1 MVTILYNSNIFG
13 IVGSNN
19 NLDYKQSDVIIWDD
33 LNKKIIYK
41 FFIKKKVLNLKFTHD
56 KMIIICQYTIYIFNL
71 ENFQLIDNIK
81 TGSNPKGLIGI
92 NYSKN
97 KLIIV
102 YPSNEEGKGQLT
114 IKHCYSRKYIYL
126 NPHNNKVSYIGLSFD
141 GLLLATASE
150 DGKKIRIFTTETGEY
165 LEELYRGK
173 EKAEIKYISF
183 NHNNQFIAV
192 SSGKGTI
199 HIWSLAE
206 SIKKIKESMKFLGF
220 EEKTNNISN
229 DYGTFS
235 ITGKEWSFAQ
245 VRLNEPSIFHFS
257 DEKTLIIITQN
268 GKYYKAK
275 IDLKKGGECH
285 IIEQKE
291 LF

>member
-1 MVTILYNSNIFG
+1 ME
-13 IVGSNN
+13 
-19 NLDYKQSDVIIWDD
+19 
-33 LNKKIIYK
+33 
-41 FFIKKKVLNLKFTHD
+41 H
-56 KMIIICQYTIYIFNL
+56 
-71 ENFQLIDNIK
+71 
-81 TGSNPKGLIGI
+81 
-92 NYSKN
+92 
-97 KLIIV
+97 
-102 YPSNEEGKGQLT
+102 
-114 IKHCYSRKYIYL
+114 
-126 NPHNNKVSYIGLSFD
+126 
-141 GLLLATASE
+141 
-150 DGKKIRIFTTETGEY
+150 
-165 LEELYRGK
+165 
-173 EKAEIKYISF
+173 
-183 NHNNQFIAV
+183 
-192 SSGKGTI
+192 
-199 HIWSLAE
+199 
-206 SIKKIKESMKFLGF
+206 FLGF

>member
-56 KMIIICQYTIYIFNL
+56 KMFIICQYTIYIFNL

-114 IKHCYSRKYIYL
+114 IKHCYSRKHIYL
-126 NPHNNKVSYIGLSFD
+126 NPHNNKVTYISLSFD

-150 DGKKIRIFTTETGEY
+150 DGKKIRIFNTETGEY
-165 LEELYRGK
+165 LEELHRGK

-183 NHNNQFIAV
+183 NPNNQFIAV
-192 SSGKGTI
+192 SSEKGTI

-206 SIKKIKESMKFLGF
+206 SIKKIKESIKFLGF
-220 EEKTNNISN
+220 EEKANNISN

-245 VRLNEPSIFHFS
+245 VRLNEQSIFHFS
-257 DEKTLIIITQN
+257 DENTLIIITRN